1 VNLNIFKAADL
12 DDFTGKFCCQGFFP
26 LIRTV
31 KSVLENEP
39 KFMPPS
45 NICSACPTQEY
56 KTLKKKVKKK
66 RSVDDVCKEKGEG
79 VHPDPTDCTKY
90 FTCRSMSTAWAEKKQ
105 EVCYT
110 GSYFD
115 KAGGQCKWVGVGNY
129 KCEDILEKTDGDKK
143 DDVERDTESK
153 SEKES
158 NDEKDGNSEKDDTDV
173 KNRQKIFY
181 EVHASKQLA
190 DTIIPP
196 NLYTCS
202 ADLNAANDGSSSGD
216 FIKCFS
222 CDANSNLK
230 NIPKC
235 KSKPSTDTTNVI
247 SCNSKT
253 QKCFSKSLF
262 NVSNKNE
269 LIAFS
274 RGCASLK
281 DLESTAS
288 NEKNDASE
296 SADSD
301 SSEESTKRCIQRTN
315 TTKICFV
322 VCNSHLCNN
331 VEEIKPNGGFMLNGT
346 RINIIFLL
354 NLSVL
359 LKKMYL

>member
-1 VNLNIFKAADL
+1 
-12 DDFTGKFCCQGFFP
+12 
-26 LIRTV
+26 
-31 KSVLENEP
+31 
-39 KFMPPS
+39 MPSS
-45 NICSACPTQEY
+45 NICTSCPTQEY
-56 KTLKKKVKKK
+56 KTLKKKVKKR
-66 RSVDDVCKEKGEG
+66 RSVEDVCKEKGEG
-79 VHPDPTDCTKY
+79 VWPDLSDCTKY
-90 FTCRSMSTAWAEKKQ
+90 YTCRSMSTAWAEKKQ
-105 EVCYT
+105 ETCYT

-115 KAGGQCKWVGVGNY
+115 QAGGQCKWVGVGNF
-129 KCEDILEKTDGDKK
+129 KCEDILGKSDGEKKE
-143 DDVERDTESK
+143 DVERDTESK
-153 SEKES
+153 TES
-158 NDEKDGNSEKDDTDV
+158 KDEKDGNSENGDTDV

-181 EVHASKQLA
+181 EVQASKQLA

-196 NLYTCS
+196 SLYTCP
-202 ADLNAANDGSSSGD
+202 ADINAANDGASSGD
-216 FIKCFS
+216 YIKCFS

-235 KSKPSTDTTNVI
+235 KNKPSTETTNVI

-288 NEKNDASE
+288 NEKNEAAE
-296 SADSD
+296 SADSG
-301 SSEESTKRCIQRTN
+301 SNEEDAKRCIQRTN

-331 VEEIKPNGGFMLNGT
+331 VEDIKPNGSLKLNGT
-346 RINIIFLL
+346 RITIIFLL
-354 NLSVL
+354 NLFVL
-359 LKKMYL
+359 SKKMYL